1 MAWHDD
7 VVAAVDR
14 QAWLDRLGDWVVGLV
29 RPLLTREDAR
39 PVVDALRGEWL
50 GHPLHPAMTDVPVGC
65 WTASFLLDLVGE
77 SRAAGL
83 LTAVGSAAAV
93 GAAASGFVDWTAT
106 EGRDRRLGVLHGTL
120 NAGALTLQLCS
131 LGARLRCRRVR
142 AFSYSALG
150 LSVVAASAWLGGELA
165 FKEPVARVDLQA

>member
-1 MAWHDD
+1 VAWHDD

-14 QAWLDRLGDWVVGLV
+14 QAWLGRLGDWLVGLV
-29 RPLLTREDAR
+29 RPLLAREDAR

-50 GHPLHPAMTDVPVGC
+50 GHPLHPALTDLPVGC
-65 WTASFLLDLVGE
+65 WAASLLLDLAGE

-83 LTAVGSAAAV
+83 LTAAGSAAAV

-106 EGRDRRLGVLHGTL
+106 EGRDRRLGMVHATL
-120 NAGALTLQLCS
+120 NATALTLQLCS
-131 LGARLRCRRVR
+131 LGARLRRRRAR

-150 LSVVAASAWLGGELA
+150 LSVTAASAWVGGVLV
-165 FKEPVARVDLQA
+165 FGEPVARVDLQG